1 METLSTSAGVH
12 IREDLAAAHARAWQ
26 RVVAPGT
33 WWTGAERVAIA
44 GEARRATSCGL
55 CRERKA
61 ALSPEAVSGSHDNL
75 GALPDPAIDAIHRI
89 RSDPGRL
96 TRTWLTRVLAAGL
109 TVEQYVEIVDVVAEV
124 VAIDT
129 FTHGMGIALT
139 DLPGPVAG
147 PPTCRRP
154 KGARP
159 GGAWVPWLELEDA
172 SPEEAT
178 MYPAGRPP
186 ANIYKAMSL
195 VPAAVHGFFDLAA
208 HQYLPGAAMRD
219 FSREYRAISHAQI
232 ELLAGRVSA
241 INRCLY

>member
-1 METLSTSAGVH
+1 MESLSTSVGVH
-12 IREDLAAAHARAWQ
+12 VREDLAAAHMRAW
-26 RVVAPGT
+26 RRIAEPGT
-33 WWTGAERVAIA
+33 WWTGDERVAIA
-44 GEARRATSCGL
+44 AETRQVASCRL
-55 CRERKA
+55 CHERKA
-61 ALSPEAVSGSHDNL
+61 ALSPEAVSGLHDGL
-75 GALPDPAIDAIHRI
+75 GALPGPAIDAIHRI

-129 FTHGMGIALT
+129 FAHGIGIALT
-139 DLPGPVAG
+139 DLPDPVAG
-147 PPTCRRP
+147 PPMRRRP
-154 KGARP
+154 KGAKP

-172 SPEEAT
+172 SPEEAA